1 MFDWN
6 LADDRLSWS
15 GPTGDVL
22 GMGDPSVLCS
32 GEEFL
37 RRVHPEDLAVRMHA
51 VSLNLDHG
59 TVVNC
64 DYRLRGDDGQFRW
77 INERSAARKGAD
89 GRATKLA
96 GVIRNVTGLKE
107 SEQQL
112 RFLAD
117 HDALTG
123 QFNRLRLRDVLQRVL
138 EDSVLDGAGGGGF
151 LLVGIDKLDMFADFY
166 GEEITDTVVLDLS
179 RRVEQCLRAGDIV
192 GRVGFDRFAVVLP
205 RYSEGQVI
213 QVAGRILAA
222 VRGTP
227 VATTQGG
234 LHVTASAGATF
245 FPSLAT
251 TAQDAVSQA
260 DAALRNAQ
268 RLGSDCFSEF
278 ADVRAPSISSFDSF
292 MIAEQVHRAI
302 RDNRILLAYQP
313 VVDARTGAV
322 AFYECLARMASEDG
336 NLVPAAAFVPIVEEM
351 GLMRLIDRRVL
362 EIGIN
367 SLLQNSDLRLAINV
381 SGLTVIDPTWLRTLC
396 DRLLKRRDVAE
407 RLTLEITETVAL
419 DDIAES
425 AAFVRTL
432 GELGCRV
439 ALDDFGAGFTSF
451 RHLRALNVDMVKIDG
466 SFVQNMAENPDNQIF
481 LRALLDL
488 ANGINVATVAECVE
502 TEEEAQ
508 ILRDQGVDYLQG
520 FYLGRPSIEQS
531 WRGLEAPS
539 GLTDGR

>member
-1 MFDWN
+1 
-6 LADDRLSWS
+6 
-15 GPTGDVL
+15 
-22 GMGDPSVLCS
+22 MGDPSVLCS
-32 GEEFL
+32 GEAFL
-37 RRVHPEDLAVRMHA
+37 GRVHPEDLTLRMRA
-51 VSLNLDHG
+51 VSRNLDHG

-64 DYRLRGDDGQFRW
+64 EYRLRGDDGEYRW
-77 INERSAARKGAD
+77 VNERSGAKLGAD
-89 GRATKLA
+89 GLAIRLA
-96 GVIRNVTGLKE
+96 GVIRDITGLKE

-123 QFNRLRLRDVLQRVL
+123 QFNRLRLRDALRRVL
-138 EDSVLDGAGGGGF
+138 ETSTDDGGGGGF
-151 LLVGIDKLDMFADFY
+151 LLVGIDKLDLFADFH
-166 GEEITDTVVLDLS
+166 GEEVTDTVVLDLS

-205 RYSEGQVI
+205 RYSEGQVH

-222 VRGTP
+222 VRATP
-227 VATTQGG
+227 VATARGG

-245 FPSLAT
+245 FPSIAK

-268 RLGSDCFSEF
+268 RMGCDCFSEF
-278 ADVRAPSISSFDSF
+278 SDVPAPAISSFENF
-292 MIAEQVHRAI
+292 TVAEQVRRAV

-313 VVDARTGAV
+313 VVDAQTGSV
-322 AFYECLARMASEDG
+322 AFYECLARMATEDG
-336 NLVPAAAFVPIVEEM
+336 DLVPAASFVPIVEEM

-362 EIGIN
+362 DIGIN
-367 SLLQNSDLRLAINV
+367 SLMQNSDLRLAINV

-425 AAFVRTL
+425 AAFVATL

-488 ANGINVATVAECVE
+488 ANGINVETVAECVE
-502 TEEEAQ
+502 TQDEAR

-520 FYLGRPSIEQS
+520 YYLGRPSIEQS
-531 WRGLEAPS
+531 WRGSGRGLEAQ
-539 GLTDGR
+539 TGRALWGHDLVS